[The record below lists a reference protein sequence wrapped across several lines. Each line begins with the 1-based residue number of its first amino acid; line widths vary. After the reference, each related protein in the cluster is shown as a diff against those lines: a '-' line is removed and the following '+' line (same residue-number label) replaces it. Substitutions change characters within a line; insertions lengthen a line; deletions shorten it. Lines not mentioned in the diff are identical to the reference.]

1 MFENIVF
8 WLGPVLAFE
17 VAMFALIYVVARAI
31 LREEHGQEA
40 EEAAE
45 DAGHTA
51 APQAAKL
58 AA

>member
-1 MFENIVF
+1 MFESIVF

-17 VAMFALIYVVARAI
+17 TAMFVLIFVVARAI

-40 EEAAE
+40 QETDEGLPAA
-45 DAGHTA
+45 T
-51 APQAAKL
+51 PSVAKL